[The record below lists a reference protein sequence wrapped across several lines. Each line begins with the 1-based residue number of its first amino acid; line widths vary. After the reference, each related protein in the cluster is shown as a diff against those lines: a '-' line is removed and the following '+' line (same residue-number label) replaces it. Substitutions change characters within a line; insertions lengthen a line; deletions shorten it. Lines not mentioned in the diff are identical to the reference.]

1 MSYEEYRIHSATSS
15 VVANGLFQLQTDASR
30 FDGFTNV
37 LGFYLDA
44 WGDKPLSDEQ
54 LLNIA
59 KNAASIA
66 RRLLDESV
74 YSGVRYYGLD
84 GGPTGRL
91 KDSIHA
97 DTRDGSVNVYS
108 DARAPNG
115 YPYAGSIEYG
125 FHPWGHSHFVQP
137 RPFLRPALEYA
148 ITATRAGW
156 RANVDA
162 MVEALRTNELA
173 LSHFNYKTDVGAS
186 RRNWGQNI
194 AARTSSTSIGRMRAA
209 IQAGRSRG
217 NYSHEVNRE
226 RYGTEKGAYRSVW
239 DVDRGY
245 RG

>member
-1 MSYEEYRIHSATSS
+1 MSYEFHSATSDVIS
-15 VVANGLFQLQTDASR
+15 NGLFQLETDRSR
-30 FDGFTNV
+30 LDGFTNV
-37 LGFYLDA
+37 LGFYLDS

-66 RRLLDESV
+66 RRLVNEQV
-74 YSGVRYYGLD
+74 YSTYSAIPRTYTL
-84 GGPTGRL
+84 R
-91 KDSIHA
+91 DSIKA
-97 DTRDGSVNVYS
+97 DTSEGSINVYS

-125 FHPWGHSHFVQP
+125 FHPWGHSDFIQP

-148 ITATRAGW
+148 INATRAGW
-156 RANVDA
+156 RANVDM
-162 MVEALRTNELA
+162 MVEALRTNNLA

-209 IQAGRSRG
+209 TQAGRSRG
-217 NYSHEVNRE
+217 NYAHEVNRE
-226 RYGTEKGAYRSVW
+226 RYGTEKGAYRSIW

-245 RG
+245 RR